1 MGVIKDKVTGWIK
14 KATETATDTV
24 KQITKEDAANT
35 LDILGDLAK
44 IGIFT
49 VLTIGAFKATSAV
62 STTSKVVQTVA
73 AADVL
78 EPIVHT
84 AQAAA
89 PVVQIFLGEG
99 KGVHIE

>member
-1 MGVIKDKVTGWIK
+1 MADIKDKVTGWIK

-78 EPIVHT
+78 QPIAQT
-84 AQAAA
+84 AQTAA

-99 KGVHIE
+99 KGVHIQ

>member
-1 MGVIKDKVTGWIK
+1 MGVIKDKVAGWIR

-24 KQITKEDAANT
+24 KQITKEDATNT

-44 IGIFT
+44 IGCFVALT
-49 VLTIGAFKATSAV
+49 VGAFKAS

-78 EPIVHT
+78 QPIAQT
-84 AQAAA
+84 AQTAA

-99 KGVHIE
+99 KGVHIQ

>member
-1 MGVIKDKVTGWIK
+1 MGAIKDKITGWIQ
-14 KATETATDTV
+14 KATETATETV
-24 KQITKEDAANT
+24 KEIAKEDT
-35 LDILGDLAK
+35 SKKLDMLGNIAK

-49 VLTIGAFKATSAV
+49 ILTIGAFKSPR
-62 STTSKVVQTVA
+62 TTSKVVQTVA
-73 AADVL
+73 ASDVL
-78 EPIVHT
+78 EPVVHT